1 MKFFQKLNN
10 LHLHIVALDVPFPPN
25 YGGAIDIFYRIKAL
39 HALGLKITLHC
50 FEYGRGQQE
59 ELEKY
64 TEQVY
69 YYKRKRRISD
79 LLGPRPFI
87 VKSRISDELLTRLL
101 ADHHPI
107 LFEGLHTAWYL
118 EHPAIRQRLTFVR
131 AHNIE
136 HEYYFGLMEN
146 SSRIKRL
153 YFHVEH
159 RKLKRYE
166 SILKHARFVL
176 PIREGDLLHFKSI
189 NPNSLVLPASL
200 PEFSVFK
207 PNAPS
212 VPFCLFHGN
221 LSVPEN
227 HQAALWILSEI
238 CPKIRGIRFI
248 IAGKSP
254 SEQIAAAATR
264 QGVELISNPDDATM
278 QTLLQQANIHLLY
291 TTQATGLKLKLLAA
305 LQTHGEVVVNPKM
318 LDGSDLHTW
327 CHVAHSPNEF
337 ASIINTLSAQPFRP
351 EQQEVRISTIQK
363 TYNTVENCRL
373 ILDLILAESTRDQ
386 VGE

>member
-1 MKFFQKLNN
+1 MDNIQ
-10 LHLHIVALDVPFPPN
+10 LHIVALDVPFPPN

-39 HALGLKITLHC
+39 HALGVKITLHC
-50 FEYGRGQQE
+50 FEYGRGQQR

-69 YYKRKRRISD
+69 YYKRKRRVSD

-87 VKSRISDELLTRLL
+87 VKSRISNELLTRLL
-101 ADHHPI
+101 ADRHPI

-118 EHPAIRQRLTFVR
+118 EHPDIQQRITFLR

-159 RKLKRYE
+159 RNLKRYE

-176 PIREGDLLHFKSI
+176 PIREGDLLHFRSI

-200 PEFSVFK
+200 PEFSVSR

-212 VPFCLFHGN
+212 APFCLFHGN

-227 HQAALWILSEI
+227 HQAALWIMSEI
-238 CPKIRGIRFI
+238 CPKIREIRFI

-254 SEQIAAAATR
+254 SHQIVAAAALH
-264 QGVELISNPDDATM
+264 GVELISNPDDATM
-278 QTLLQQANIHLLY
+278 QTLLQQASIHLLY

-318 LDGSDLHTW
+318 LDGSDLHAW
-327 CHVAHSPNEF
+327 CHVAHSPDEF
-337 ASIINTLSAQPFRP
+337 ASIINALSTQPFEPAR
-351 EQQEVRISTIQK
+351 QDVRISTIQK
-363 TYNTVENCRL
+363 TYNTIANCRL
-373 ILDLILAESTRDQ
+373 ILDLILTEGTRNQ
-386 VGE
+386 IGE

>member
-1 MKFFQKLNN
+1 M
-10 LHLHIVALDVPFPPN
+10 HLHIVALDVPYPAN

-39 HALGLKITLHC
+39 YALGVKITLHC
-50 FEYGRGQQE
+50 FEYGRGEQE

-69 YYKRKRRISD
+69 YYKRKRRIID
-79 LLGPRPFI
+79 LIGRRPFI
-87 VKSRISDELLTRLL
+87 VKSRISETLLNRLL
-101 ADHHPI
+101 ADEHPI

-118 EHPAIRQRLTFVR
+118 EHPAIQHRITFVR

-136 HEYYFGLMEN
+136 HEYYFGLMKN

-166 SILKHARFVL
+166 SVLRHASFVL
-176 PIREGDLLHFKSI
+176 PIRNGDLHHFQRL
-189 NPNSLVLPASL
+189 NPGSYVLPASL
-200 PEFSVFK
+200 PEFSVGTT
-207 PNAPS
+207 NDAETD
-212 VPFCLFHGN
+212 FCLFHGN

-227 HQAALWILSEI
+227 HQAALWILEHI
-238 CPKIRGIRFI
+238 CPITRIIPFI

-254 SEQIAAAATR
+254 SAQIISAANQ
-264 QGVELISNPDDATM
+264 QGVELIADPDDATM
-278 QTLLQQANIHLLY
+278 QRLLQQARIHLLY

-318 LDGSDLHTW
+318 LDGSDLHRW
-327 CHVAHSPNEF
+327 CHIAETPEEF
-337 ASIINTLSAQPFRP
+337 SNLLNALAKEVPDISQKQSRIRII
-351 EQQEVRISTIQK
+351 QETFDTTK
-363 TYNTVENCRL
+363 NCRL
-373 ILDLILAESTRDQ
+373 ILDLIVAKRAGHQ
-386 VGE
+386 VG